1 MAFSGCSFVS
11 TGGLFRRHLPLV
23 SLKSHTSVVSST
35 SRTTLTQT
43 FINPQETEP
52 IAELRYSFPLYD
64 GVSVVAFVCTINN
77 DRVIRGRVKEK
88 EAACRDYKDAVD
100 RGETAGLLEQLP
112 DASDVFTTT
121 VGNVPAGAEIRVE
134 ITYLGEL
141 KHDAEADGMRFTI
154 PTTIAPRYG
163 SMSHDTQPLPF
174 PAGWSRAGGI
184 DITVDVEVP
193 AVGSNHIKTIKSP
206 SHPISVEMKAFGAA
220 GMSAATAELS
230 IGALE
235 LDKDFVVIVVLAK
248 PDAPVVVLEQ
258 HPSIAHQR
266 ALMATFVPRFNLP
279 QIRPEIVFVCDRS
292 GSMGMGKRIPNLIAA
307 LHVFLRSLPV
317 GTKFNIVSFGS
328 SHSFLFERSRSYSQ
342 SSLDEAS
349 RHVDAFDSG
358 YGGTELLA
366 PIDDVFKRRYAD
378 MELEIFVLTD
388 GEVWNQSKLFD
399 MVNSNIA
406 KCQGAARLFTLGI
419 GNDVSTAL
427 VEGLARAGRGFA
439 QIVGDE
445 EKLNSKVV
453 RMLKASLSTHINDY
467 SVEIQYAAEPE
478 ADTQPK
484 PLDDFV
490 MVEEFDGEGVLIE
503 KVLDALTLDVEKELA
518 DAPTPDAAADKKPI
532 SLFDSSADPDAD
544 PDADGAP
551 QGVGEAKYS
560 HVPAVPIPKLLQ
572 APFEIPPMYNFS
584 RTSIY
589 VLLGPSSCQRTPKA
603 FVLRGTTASHEPVEL
618 SMPVQV
624 LAQPGETV
632 HQLAAKKAVQ
642 DLEEG
647 RGWLAQAKDAADGR
661 LLKEKHEGRFPDMV
675 EREAVRL
682 GVGFQVGGKWCS
694 FVAVDDST
702 SEAEAPVPGQ
712 AMIAEQLVSVKHA
725 KKASPPRRRVARQSV
740 AQTGFSTALHS
751 RVAESNQLIDRIG
764 NKSDRADTGLRTN
777 RRMLDTRVSDESNRD
792 GLLGSASSSGFG
804 QICSFGQPSTTSA
817 PFGSG
822 SPRGATLFGSFSP
835 APAPTAPPA
844 LALFGGQFPAAPS
857 FGQTCSL
864 GQGKSSLF
872 GQASPAPTPGGGSLF
887 GAPSPARASLFGH
900 ASTAP
905 APGSSSSLF
914 GLSSPAP
921 ASTSLFGQSSVA
933 PAPFSWSKP
942 GGSLFGSA
950 SPAPVQ
956 PATGG
961 FGYPANGGFGIAAA
975 APAPTACFENLSIA
989 AACPPPPAPAASFGA
1004 PAPPPPP
1011 GAPLGSE
1018 GGSQPSGDV
1027 STDPL
1032 PTIVKQQ
1039 EFEGSWSWT
1048 PLLCTAIGLTE
1059 EAMLNGLPSDVAAG
1073 KVGATV
1079 CVVAFLRKKLAGSAD
1094 EWEMLVEKA
1103 VAWLEDQG
1111 IAVEPLLAK
1120 AELLF

>member
-88 EAACRDYKDAVD
+88 EAARRDYKDAVD

-121 VGNVPAGAEIRVE
+121 IGNVPAGAEIRVE

-174 PAGWSRAGGI
+174 SAGWSRAGGI
-184 DITVDVEVP
+184 DITVDVEIP

-206 SHPISVEMKAFGAA
+206 SHPISVEMKAFGAT

-349 RHVDAFDSG
+349 RHVDTFDSG

-467 SVEIQYAAEPE
+467 SLEIQYAAKPK

-484 PLDDFV
+484 PLDDFE
-490 MVEEFDGEGVLIE
+490 MVEESDGEGVLIE
-503 KVLDALTLDVEKELA
+503 KVLDALTLDVEKEQA

-551 QGVGEAKYS
+551 QGVGEAKYA

-647 RGWLAQAKDAADGR
+647 RGWLAQAKDAADSR

-777 RRMLDTRVSDESNRD
+777 RRKLDTIPRDESNRG
-792 GLLGSASSSGFG
+792 GLFGSASSSGFG
-804 QICSFGQPSTTSA
+804 QTSSFGQPSTASA

-822 SPRGATLFGSFSP
+822 SPRGANLF
-835 APAPTAPPA
+835 A
-844 LALFGGQFPAAPS
+844 LDPAACYED
-857 FGQTCSL
+857 F
-864 GQGKSSLF
+864 
-872 GQASPAPTPGGGSLF
+872 
-887 GAPSPARASLFGH
+887 
-900 ASTAP
+900 
-905 APGSSSSLF
+905 
-914 GLSSPAP
+914 
-921 ASTSLFGQSSVA
+921 
-933 PAPFSWSKP
+933 
-942 GGSLFGSA
+942 
-950 SPAPVQ
+950 
-956 PATGG
+956 
-961 FGYPANGGFGIAAA
+961 
-975 APAPTACFENLSIA
+975 SIA
-989 AACPPPPAPAASFGA
+989 AACPPPPAPAGSFGA

-1011 GAPLGSE
+1011 GAPLGFE

-1048 PLLCTAIGLTE
+1048 PTLRTAMGLTE
-1059 EAMLNGLPSDVAAG
+1059 EAVLNGLPSDVAAG

-1094 EWEMLVEKA
+1094 EWEMLAEKA

>member
-88 EAACRDYKDAVD
+88 EAARRDYKDAVD

-121 VGNVPAGAEIRVE
+121 IGNVPAGAEIRVE

-174 PAGWSRAGGI
+174 SAGWSRAGGI
-184 DITVDVEVP
+184 DITVDVEIP

-206 SHPISVEMKAFGAA
+206 SHPISVEMKAFGAT

-349 RHVDAFDSG
+349 RHVDTFDSG

-467 SVEIQYAAEPE
+467 SLEIQYAAKPK

-484 PLDDFV
+484 PLDDFE
-490 MVEEFDGEGVLIE
+490 MVEESDGEGVLIE
-503 KVLDALTLDVEKELA
+503 KVLDALTLDVEKEQA

-551 QGVGEAKYS
+551 QGVGEAKYA

-647 RGWLAQAKDAADGR
+647 RGWLAQAKDAADSR
-661 LLKEKHEGRFPDMV
+661 LPKEKHEGRFPDMV

-777 RRMLDTRVSDESNRD
+777 RRKLDTIPRDESNRG
-792 GLLGSASSSGFG
+792 GLFGSASSSGFG
-804 QICSFGQPSTTSA
+804 QTSSFGQPSTASA

-822 SPRGATLFGSFSP
+822 SPRGANLF
-835 APAPTAPPA
+835 A
-844 LALFGGQFPAAPS
+844 LDPAACYED
-857 FGQTCSL
+857 F
-864 GQGKSSLF
+864 
-872 GQASPAPTPGGGSLF
+872 
-887 GAPSPARASLFGH
+887 
-900 ASTAP
+900 
-905 APGSSSSLF
+905 
-914 GLSSPAP
+914 
-921 ASTSLFGQSSVA
+921 
-933 PAPFSWSKP
+933 
-942 GGSLFGSA
+942 
-950 SPAPVQ
+950 
-956 PATGG
+956 
-961 FGYPANGGFGIAAA
+961 
-975 APAPTACFENLSIA
+975 SIA
-989 AACPPPPAPAASFGA
+989 AACPPPPAPAGSFGA

-1011 GAPLGSE
+1011 GAPLGFE

-1048 PLLCTAIGLTE
+1048 PTLRTAMGLTE
-1059 EAMLNGLPSDVAAG
+1059 EAVLNGLPSDVAAG

-1094 EWEMLVEKA
+1094 EWEMLAEKA

>member
-1 MAFSGCSFVS
+1 MGSYLSCPAVAALAHSPFADIIDSCDSLDSPSSFSSITMAFSGCSFVS

-88 EAACRDYKDAVD
+88 EAARRDYKDAVD

-121 VGNVPAGAEIRVE
+121 IGNVPAGAEIRVE

-174 PAGWSRAGGI
+174 SAGWSRAGGI
-184 DITVDVEVP
+184 DITVDVEIP

-206 SHPISVEMKAFGAA
+206 SHPISVEMKAFGAT

-317 GTKFNIVSFGS
+317 GPKFNIVSFGS

-349 RHVDAFDSG
+349 RHVDTFDSG

-467 SVEIQYAAEPE
+467 SLEIQYAAKPK

-484 PLDDFV
+484 PLDDFE
-490 MVEEFDGEGVLIE
+490 MVEESDGEGVLIE
-503 KVLDALTLDVEKELA
+503 KVLDALTLDVEKEQA

-551 QGVGEAKYS
+551 QGVGEAKYA

-647 RGWLAQAKDAADGR
+647 RGWLAQAKDAADSR

-777 RRMLDTRVSDESNRD
+777 RRKLDTIPRDESNRG
-792 GLLGSASSSGFG
+792 GLFGSASSSGFG
-804 QICSFGQPSTTSA
+804 QTSSFGQPSTASA

-822 SPRGATLFGSFSP
+822 SPRGANLFGSSSP

-844 LALFGGQFPAAPS
+844 LALFGGQVPASPS
-857 FGQTCSL
+857 FGQTCSF

-887 GAPSPARASLFGH
+887 GAPSPAPLD
-900 ASTAP
+900 P
-905 APGSSSSLF
+905 A
-914 GLSSPAP
+914 
-921 ASTSLFGQSSVA
+921 
-933 PAPFSWSKP
+933 
-942 GGSLFGSA
+942 
-950 SPAPVQ
+950 
-956 PATGG
+956 
-961 FGYPANGGFGIAAA
+961 
-975 APAPTACFENLSIA
+975 ACYEDFSIA
-989 AACPPPPAPAASFGA
+989 AACPPPPAPAGSFGA

-1011 GAPLGSE
+1011 GAPLGFE

-1048 PLLCTAIGLTE
+1048 PTLRTAMGLTE
-1059 EAMLNGLPSDVAAG
+1059 EAVLNGLPSDVAAG

-1094 EWEMLVEKA
+1094 EWEMLAEKA

>member
-822 SPRGATLFGSFSP
+822 SPRGATLF
-835 APAPTAPPA
+835 
-844 LALFGGQFPAAPS
+844 
-857 FGQTCSL
+857 
-864 GQGKSSLF
+864 
-872 GQASPAPTPGGGSLF
+872 
-887 GAPSPARASLFGH
+887 
-900 ASTAP
+900 
-905 APGSSSSLF
+905 
-914 GLSSPAP
+914 
-921 ASTSLFGQSSVA
+921 
-933 PAPFSWSKP
+933 
-942 GGSLFGSA
+942 
-950 SPAPVQ
+950 
-956 PATGG
+956 
-961 FGYPANGGFGIAAA
+961 AA